1 MPYSYLLGTLLT
13 LLLGN
18 LCPTAFGGVE
28 IDFETYAL
36 YLRFGNILT
45 LCLGNLRFGNILTLC
60 LGNFCLG
67 NFFGPFIQPWVGL
80 AFGTCAFGT
89 CASDLLLG
97 NFTYALGIA

>member
-1 MPYSYLLGTLLT
+1 LPYSYLLGTLLT

-36 YLRFGNILT
+36 Y
-45 LCLGNLRFGNILTLC
+45 LRFGNILTLC

>member
-1 MPYSYLLGTLLT
+1 
-13 LLLGN
+13 
-18 LCPTAFGGVE
+18 VE

-45 LCLGNLRFGNILTLC
+45 LCLGNFC
-60 LGNFCLG
+60 LGNFCL
-67 NFFGPFIQPWVGL
+67 GPFIQPWVGL